1 MKILLDEN
9 LPRRLKFQLKEYEI
23 FTVRELQWD
32 AFKNGVLLKMMVQEN
47 FEIFITADQNL
58 EYQQNL
64 RSLPITVI
72 VLIIPTLRYD
82 DIKPLIPKL
91 IELIPK
97 AEKSKI
103 FHIE

>member
-9 LPRRLKFQLKEYEI
+9 LPRRLKFQLKEHETL
-23 FTVRELQWD
+23 TVRELGWD

-64 RSLPITVI
+64 KSIPIAVI
-72 VLIIPTLRYD
+72 VLIIPTLRYE
-82 DIKPLIPKL
+82 DIEPLLPKL
-91 IELIPK
+91 ISIIPQ
-97 AEKSKI
+97 AEKSKV
-103 FHIE
+103 FHVE

>member
-9 LPRRLKFQLKEYEI
+9 LPQRLKFQLKEYET
-23 FTVRELQWD
+23 FTVREMRWD
-32 AFKNGVLLKMMVQEN
+32 AFKNGVLLKMMIQEK
-47 FEIFITADQNL
+47 FDIFITADQNL

-64 RSLPITVI
+64 KSLSVAII
-72 VLIIPTLRYD
+72 VLIIPTLRYE
-82 DIKPLIPKL
+82 DIELLLPKL
-91 IELIPK
+91 VELIPK